1 MMRFSVLCT
10 AAALIS
16 CGAAYAQA
24 GGPIP
29 RTTEGKPDFQGVW
42 TNSSITRLE
51 RVPEFK
57 DLVISEADAKQWEM
71 DAASVAAADNAPTA
85 QDKGAPEVGD
95 DSAGYNNFWI
105 DPGRQVGKINGTYR
119 SSWITDPPN
128 GKVPYTPA
136 GRAAMM
142 KTVSTYNMFDIRRS
156 AFRSSAAS
164 SASHRRVARPCLT
177 RSTTTTSRS
186 SRHPT
191 PSR

>member
-10 AAALIS
+10 AAALMS
-16 CGAAYAQA
+16 CGAAFAQA

-29 RTTEGKPDFQGVW
+29 RTAEGKPDFQGVW

-71 DAASVAAADNAPTA
+71 DAAAVAAADNAPTA
-85 QDKGAPEVGD
+85 EDKGAPEVGD
-95 DSAGYNNFWI
+95 DPAGYNNFWI

-128 GKVPYTPA
+128 GKVPSTPA
-136 GRAAMM
+136 GPTRVLT
-142 KTVSTYNMFDIRRS
+142 TV
-156 AFRSSAAS
+156 
-164 SASHRRVARPCLT
+164 
-177 RSTTTTSRS
+177 
-186 SRHPT
+186 T
-191 PSR
+191 PHQLYDNRK